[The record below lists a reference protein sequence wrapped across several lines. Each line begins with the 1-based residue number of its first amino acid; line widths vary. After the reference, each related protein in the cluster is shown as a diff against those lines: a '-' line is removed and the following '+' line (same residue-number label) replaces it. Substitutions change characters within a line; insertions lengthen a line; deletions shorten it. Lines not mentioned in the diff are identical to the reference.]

1 MTGGSGFPDSNG
13 YETIRIQWIAGFRFD
28 LDESGPEPS
37 LGIPATPEQTPE
49 QTDQTEKDHETTQ
62 KFPVD
67 GS

>member
-1 MTGGSGFPDSNG
+1 M
-13 YETIRIQWIAGFRFD
+13 IRIQWIAGFRFD